1 MKRRIV
7 GMDCRF
13 GSGAGRVTLC
23 VDKHDEID
31 VVHSSHIIR
40 SRAKILLP
48 HPTPDDSRDYGI
60 AFSYKSGNIFI
71 GFNWTRH

>member
-1 MKRRIV
+1 MERRFV
-7 GMDCRF
+7 GVDCRF

-23 VDKHDEID
+23 VDKHDELD

-48 HPTPDDSRDYGI
+48 HPAADDSGDHGA
-60 AFSYKSGNIFI
+60 AFSDESGNIFVD
-71 GFNWTRH
+71 FDCARH